1 VLDVFVPW
9 MQVPMGGAVR
19 LVVRATD
26 DPAAIA
32 PLVREAVLAEHP
44 ATGIHRMT
52 SLETLA
58 DRTIALA
65 RVTSQ
70 LVTGLGVLALV
81 LAAVGVYGGLS
92 TLVRARAHETAVRI
106 ALGAS
111 PTNTLWR
118 TVVHGLTP
126 VIVGVIGGLGAAVV
140 LTSSARSLLFQ
151 IDRVDVGSLLVGTV
165 VVLTVTLVACIALLY
180 GLHVLIQ
187 LARLERI
194 RAVRGD
200 RLRDGRAPPMVP

>member
-1 VLDVFVPW
+1 
-9 MQVPMGGAVR
+9 MTSRSQASSAIAR
-19 LVVRATD
+19 LMSRATSMVD
-26 DPAAIA
+26 
-32 PLVREAVLAEHP
+32 REGDVVIRISLEHP
-44 ATGIHRMT
+44 ATGIYRIT
-52 SLETLA
+52 PLETLA

-118 TVVHGLTP
+118 TVVQGLTP
-126 VIVGVIGGLGAAVV
+126 VIVGVIGGIGAAIV
-140 LTSSARSLLFQ
+140 LMSSARSLLFQ

-165 VVLTVTLVACIALLY
+165 VVVTVTLVACIAP
-180 GLHVLIQ
+180 
-187 LARLERI
+187 
-194 RAVRGD
+194 AVRATRIDPVGA
-200 RLRDGRAPPMVP
+200 LRAD